1 MHPRCAEPDPP
12 PDLLEHRI
20 KHRHFVSIPPPSR
33 FIPPPSRF
41 IPPAPVPF
49 PAEAFALRET
59 MSRQSP
65 PLRFFFFSAL

>member
-1 MHPRCAEPDPP
+1 MHPRCAEPHPP

-20 KHRHFVSIPPPSR
+20 KHRHFVS
-33 FIPPPSRF
+33 IPPPSRF